1 VGRSTAEYRIRSRAG
16 EDGKEQVLN
25 GTCTPPTNAY
35 NGMFITMLLNLPKG
49 SSETVNL
56 LAFTP
61 KPEIIK

>member
-1 VGRSTAEYRIRSRAG
+1 
-16 EDGKEQVLN
+16 
-25 GTCTPPTNAY
+25 
-35 NGMFITMLLNLPKG
+35 MFITMLLNLPKG